1 LSQDTPRQ
9 DTPQPARSLSRR
21 RRALLGVYATIDPKL
36 RAELRSVGV
45 EFDEELNPFVRLQQA
60 ADEPDEPGRPGP
72 HPLHLAFAAMR
83 VARTGAGPPRVRR
96 DNLRRVAARLLDPET
111 PPGEQEIAAADA
123 VAAALERA
131 AGPDVVEE
139 DRWTQVVQAVGEQ
152 LRPEL
157 RIIREAWCRPS
168 LRQVGDEVVSRIET
182 RVVVDDQRSLD
193 ELTPAVVPDNW
204 KHCNDFF
211 CDLIRRPERDAGC
224 PGATGGDLTASVD
237 HWRGV
242 YEERVGDCPGG
253 WFPDTFLLFT
263 WARTERQLIL
273 GYELAPRRRRDR
285 TVLRVDQGYIQVDR
299 LPDVYQVSTLKY
311 LLFDD
316 RRISGGGQT
325 LAQAACQLGWLDCS
339 INQFTVCA
347 TDLASSGRTPTV
359 TAPPGGTGLDDELQA
374 VLDRCQAHLL
384 ETASDADAQLG
395 RALAKVRDGSYSL
408 DEYVGDLGELVAR
421 GVRDGARSVR
431 DQLDL
436 LLSATDVV
444 RTMARRRGGGT

>member
-45 EFDEELNPFVRLQQA
+45 EFDEELDPFVRLQQA

-347 TDLASSGRTPTV
+347 ADLDPGLIPAVPASPEE
-359 TAPPGGTGLDDELQA
+359 AGLDAEIQA

>member
-1 LSQDTPRQ
+1 LSQDTPQQ
-9 DTPQPARSLSRR
+9 DTAQPARSLSRR
-21 RRALLGVYATIDPKL
+21 RRALLGVYAAVDPEL

-45 EFDEELNPFVRLQQA
+45 EFDEEPDPFVRLQQA

-83 VARTGAGPPRVRR
+83 VARTDPGPPRIRR

-131 AGPDVVEE
+131 ASPDVVEE

-168 LRQVGDEVVSRIET
+168 LRQVGGEVVSRIET

-193 ELTPAVVPDNW
+193 ELAPAVVPDNW

-211 CDLIRRPERDAGC
+211 CDLIRVPERDAGC
-224 PGATGGDLTASVD
+224 PGATGGDLVASVD

-242 YEERVGDCPGG
+242 YEERVGNCPGG

-273 GYELAPRRRRDR
+273 SYELAPRRRRDR

-299 LPDVYQVSTLKY
+299 LPDVYQVSTVKY

-316 RRISGGGQT
+316 RSIPGGGQT
-325 LAQAACQLGWLDCS
+325 LAAAACQLGWLDCS
-339 INQFTVCA
+339 INQFTACA
-347 TDLASSGRTPTV
+347 RDLASALTPVV
-359 TAPPGGTGLDDELQA
+359 TAPPVGTGLDDELQA

-436 LLSATDVV
+436 VLSATDVV

>member
-1 LSQDTPRQ
+1 MAQ
-9 DTPQPARSLSRR
+9 DTPQQATPQPPRSLARK
-21 RRALLGVYATIDPKL
+21 RRALLGVYAAMDARL

-45 EFDEELNPFVRLQQA
+45 EFDEGLDPHAQLQEA
-60 ADEPDEPGRPGP
+60 ADEPDEPGRPRP

-83 VARTGAGPPRVRR
+83 VLRSGAGSPGVRR
-96 DNLRRVAARLLDPET
+96 DNLRRVAARLVDPDT
-111 PPGEQEIAAADA
+111 PPGDQRIAAVNA

-131 AGPDVVEE
+131 AGPEVAEE
-139 DRWTQVVQAVGEQ
+139 DRWSQVVAAVGEQ
-152 LRPEL
+152 LHPEL

-168 LRQVGDEVVSRIET
+168 LRQVGGEVVSRIET
-182 RVVVDDQRSLD
+182 RLVVEDQRSLD
-193 ELTPAVVPDNW
+193 ELAPAVVPDNW
-204 KHCNDFF
+204 EHCNDFF
-211 CDLIRRPERDAGC
+211 CDLLRVPERDTGC
-224 PGATGGDLTASVD
+224 PGATGGDLVASAA

-242 YEERVGDCPGG
+242 YEERVGNCPGG

-263 WARTERQLIL
+263 WDRTERQLIL
-273 GYELAPRRRRDR
+273 SYELAPRRRRDR
-285 TVLRVDQGYIQVDR
+285 TVLRVDQGYLQVDR

-316 RRISGGGQT
+316 RSIPGGGQT

-339 INQFTVCA
+339 INQFTACA
-347 TDLASSGRTPTV
+347 RDLASGRTPV
-359 TAPPGGTGLDDELQA
+359 VAAPPAGTGLDDELQA

-395 RALAKVRDGSYSL
+395 RALAKLRDGSYSL

-421 GVRDGARSVR
+421 GIRDGARSVR

-436 LLSATDVV
+436 ALSAADIV
-444 RTMARRRGGGT
+444 RTMARQRGGGR